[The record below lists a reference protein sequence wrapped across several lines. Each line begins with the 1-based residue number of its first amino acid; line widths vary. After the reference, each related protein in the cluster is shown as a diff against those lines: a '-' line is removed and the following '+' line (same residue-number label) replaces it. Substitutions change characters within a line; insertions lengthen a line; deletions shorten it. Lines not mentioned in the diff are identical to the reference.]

1 MPLVDDLE
9 VDLPPILFN
18 SMSNEIQFPVPVRV
32 IGGLERLR
40 LTMQTPT
47 PALPPET
54 ASEVAS
60 LDSATRSSD
69 NSREEESDA
78 EGVPRRRVP
87 TFPKRTP

>member
-9 VDLPPILFN
+9 VDLPPIRFN
-18 SMSNEIQFPVPVRV
+18 SMSDEIQFPVPMRV
-32 IGGLERLR
+32 ISLERLR

-47 PALPPET
+47 SALPPET

-78 EGVPRRRVP
+78 EGVPRRRGP